1 MTEEKNYDEHH
12 GYSEHHEK
20 HEEPKHGEHNEADN
34 KKNDCCKE
42 NYEGVLQDCC
52 KDNNENEQAG
62 SVGINEVKAPSN
74 LNQMLIGVL
83 AIVVVV
89 NIFVMGYFTYSVNN
103 KLDDAIDLTKSQ
115 VGKVTLITA
124 DNCALC
130 GDLAVYKKTLSA
142 QNIELSDDV
151 VLSGS
156 SEEGKKLISDFGL
169 KTLPAL
175 VFMTNDE
182 IKSNIS
188 KALEKD
194 SRKIENNV
202 IVWEKSFAPYFDI
215 NLNQILGMVNVVY
228 LTDKRCKD
236 CYNAVQV
243 HRPIL
248 QNMGIAI
255 AKDEQVDVLDER
267 GKELVKKYNIQNI
280 PMIILS
286 AEAAA
291 YEGLAQL
298 WTQVGT
304 IEDDGN
310 YLFRKIDVLNV
321 KYKDLT
327 TGRIITPLPPTQ
339 Q

>member
-1 MTEEKNYDEHH
+1 MTEEKKYDAHH

-20 HEEPKHGEHNEADN
+20 HEEHKHNTGG
-34 KKNDCCKE
+34 CCKE
-42 NYEGVLQDCC
+42 NYEGEAQECC
-52 KDNNENEQAG
+52 KDREENEKAG
-62 SVGINEVKAPSN
+62 SVGVNEVKAPSN
-74 LNQMLIGVL
+74 LNQMLIGAL
-83 AIVVVV
+83 ALVVVV
-89 NIFVMGYFTYSVNN
+89 NILVMGYFTYSVNN
-103 KLDDAIDLTKSQ
+103 KLDDAIDLTKPQ
-115 VGKVTLITA
+115 EGKVTLVTA

-130 GDLAVYKKTLSA
+130 GDLAIYKKALSA
-142 QNIELSDDV
+142 QNVELSDDLV
-151 VLSGS
+151 VSGS

-169 KTLPAL
+169 KMLPAL
-175 VFMTNDE
+175 VFVADDE

-202 IVWEKSFAPYFDI
+202 IVWEKSYAPYFDI
-215 NLNQILGMVNVVY
+215 DSNQILGMVNVVY

-255 AKDEQVDVLDER
+255 AKDEQVDVLDEG
-267 GKELVKKYNIQNI
+267 GKELVKKYNIQNV

-286 AEAAA
+286 SEAAA
-291 YEGLAQL
+291 YEGLSQL
-298 WTQVGT
+298 WAQVGT

-310 YLFRKIDVLNV
+310 YIFRKIDLLNV

-327 TGRIITPLPPTQ
+327 TGRVIEPPPSAQ
-339 Q
+339 VQ